1 MAFQSL
7 LPPTSTRPKSQ
18 LRWPRPSQQLL
29 YRIRDTCSISTWL
42 LLGALLQSLVVVII
56 PRFYAMLPSILIL
69 AARLAD
75 TLAITRGWK
84 KNPYLE
90 GAFLHRTSP
99 QIPDEDG
106 HFHAESSSE
115 KVVVFMLGFKSNHPL
130 GIFAPH
136 VKTVG
141 DLFSKMI
148 GELDNSKASGPADS
162 DSGYYG
168 GSAWTSQ
175 DKNGATENLILSY
188 WRSTEDVHRYAYG
201 PLHRQTWDWWN
212 KHIKEVDHIGINH
225 EIFEVEKRHWEA
237 IYVNFQP
244 TLLGATTYLR
254 KGDKLIGGT
263 VEDQW
268 ISPLVDARR
277 GKLRSSAGRLGRDPR
292 ELYEQFEVK
301 EEQVMYP

>member
-1 MAFQSL
+1 M
-7 LPPTSTRPKSQ
+7 
-18 LRWPRPSQQLL
+18 RWPGPSKQLFHAV
-29 YRIRDTCSISTWL
+29 RQSCSISTWL
-42 LLGALLQSLVVVII
+42 LLGALLQSLVVFII
-56 PRFYAMLPSILIL
+56 PRFYAMLPTILIL
-69 AARLAD
+69 GARVAN
-75 TLAITRGWK
+75 TLAITWGWK

-99 QIPDEDG
+99 QVPDEDG
-106 HFHAESSSE
+106 NFHAEPSSE
-115 KVVVFMLGFKSNHPL
+115 KIVVFMLGFKSNHPL

-136 VKTVG
+136 VKEVG
-141 DLFSKMI
+141 DSFSRMI
-148 GELDNSKASGPADS
+148 SELEKAGP

-188 WRSTEDVHRYAYG
+188 WRSTEDVHRYAYS
-201 PLHRQTWDWWN
+201 PLHRETWDWWN

-225 EIFEVEKRHWEA
+225 EIFEVEKKHWEA

-292 ELYEQFEVK
+292 DLYEQFEVK